1 MKTNLLGR
9 FSLHL
14 YTRLTMLML
23 VASFL
28 PNAIYSQDDDGWE
41 LKRDK
46 GDIVVYIRE
55 TEGSDI
61 KDLKFETE
69 LEASLNSIAAI
80 LMNVEGFD
88 DWVYS
93 SEISKTVEQISDTEV
108 IYYNI
113 IDFPWPL
120 SNRDLVLRS
129 RFWQDDATKAIHSQ
143 TYSVHDFLPE
153 EDGLVRMTKAD
164 IHWIFTPIGNGK
176 VKLVYTLSTDPG
188 GSIPAWMINLAADQ
202 GPLMTMVKF
211 KEEIEKE
218 KYRNAKLAFVQE
230 LE

>member
-1 MKTNLLGR
+1 MKTNLLGALSWHCCTG
-9 FSLHL
+9 FILFALIAGLFPNSLF
-14 YTRLTMLML
+14 
-23 VASFL
+23 AQ
-28 PNAIYSQDDDGWE
+28 NEGGWE

-46 GDIVVYIRE
+46 GDIVVYVRE
-55 TEGSDI
+55 SKDSDI
-61 KDLKFETE
+61 KELKFETE

-80 LMNVEGFD
+80 LMDVEGFD

-93 SEISKTVEQISDTEV
+93 SVVSRTVKQISDTEV
-108 IYYNI
+108 IYYNE

-120 SNRDLVLRS
+120 SNRDLVLHS
-129 RFWQDDATKAIHSQ
+129 RFWQDKETKAIHSQ
-143 TYSVHDFLPE
+143 TFSAHDLLPE
-153 EDGLVRMTKAD
+153 EKGLVRMTKAD

-176 VKLVYTLSTDPG
+176 VNLVYTLSTDPG

-202 GPLMTMVKF
+202 GPLLTMVKF

-230 LE
+230 FD